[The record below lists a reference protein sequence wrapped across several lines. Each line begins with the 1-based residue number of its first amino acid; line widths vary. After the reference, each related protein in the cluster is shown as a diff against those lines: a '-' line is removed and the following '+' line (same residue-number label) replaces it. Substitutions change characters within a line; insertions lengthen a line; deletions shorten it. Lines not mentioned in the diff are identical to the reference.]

1 MSDANDMHGGNW
13 VGDDHFAGGPLLPG
27 ADGADARAKHLA
39 SCPSCA
45 ALLAGRQQLA
55 DELKALPRMSAPRAA
70 GSALDFATILAQVD
84 EAAFEARL
92 AADESRIRRL
102 LRPLVRLRAPAE
114 LRVPDWVPGWAPV
127 RRLELLPRLAAAA
140 AVLLVGLSAALALQ
154 SSKSPSTAA
163 SGGFAAETAALSGRP
178 VVAIRIVEVASGMPS
193 GLPSPLRP
201 RGGP

>member
-1 MSDANDMHGGNW
+1 MSDANDMHGGNQA
-13 VGDDHFAGGPLLPG
+13 GDEHLAGGPLLPG
-27 ADGADARAKHLA
+27 ADGDTAGRAEHLA

-45 ALLAGRQQLA
+45 ALLAQRQRLA
-55 DELKALPRMSAPRAA
+55 DELKALPRQAAPRAS
-70 GSALDFATILAQVD
+70 GGALDFATILAQVD

-102 LRPLVRLRAPAE
+102 LRPLVRLRAPHE
-114 LRVPDWVPGWAPV
+114 LRVPGLTPV

-154 SSKSPSTAA
+154 SAKAPTAG
-163 SGGFAAETAALSGRP
+163 GGFAQETAALSGRP
-178 VVAIRIVEVASGMPS
+178 VVAIRIVEVGSGVAS
-193 GLPSPLRP
+193 GLPAPLRP

>member
-1 MSDANDMHGGNW
+1 MSDVNDMHDGSQAGG
-13 VGDDHFAGGPLLPG
+13 DHFATGPLLPG
-27 ADGADARAKHLA
+27 ADGPGVDGIVEGRAEHLA

-45 ALLAGRQQLA
+45 ALLAGRQRLA
-55 DELKALPRMSAPRAA
+55 DELKALPRLAAPRAA
-70 GSALDFATILAQVD
+70 GGALDFATILAQVD

-92 AADESRIRRL
+92 AADGSRIRRL

-114 LRVPDWVPGWAPV
+114 LRVPGLAPV

-154 SSKSPSTAA
+154 SAKQPAV
-163 SGGFAAETAALSGRP
+163 GGFAAETAALTGRP
-178 VVAIRIVEVASGMPS
+178 VVPIRIVEVASGVPS
-193 GLPSPLRP
+193 GMPAPLRP